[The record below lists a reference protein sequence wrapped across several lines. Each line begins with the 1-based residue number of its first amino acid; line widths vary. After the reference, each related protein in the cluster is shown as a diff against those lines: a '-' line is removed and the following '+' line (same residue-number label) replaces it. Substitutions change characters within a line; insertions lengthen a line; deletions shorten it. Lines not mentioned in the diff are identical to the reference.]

1 MPNGDITLSLE
12 ELAALMN
19 DEGAQETPPVENSS
33 EQNEPPKEDGKKS
46 NEPSETTKAFAK
58 RLREATEKARKE
70 ERDKMAT
77 DLGYASY
84 EEMTKAKEQ
93 QLLKDNGLDPEQVSP
108 IVEKLLEE
116 RLSKDPRL
124 KELEE
129 LKQKQM
135 EDFAKKELSEL
146 NKLTGENYTSI
157 DQLPK
162 DVLDSWKQTGS
173 LKKSYIS
180 LHGEELLLKARKETH
195 KGSTEHLQNPA
206 GKAPSPT
213 NTRPLTDEEK
223 AVWRLFNPKI
233 TEEELNKKFKEI

>member
-1 MPNGDITLSLE
+1 MNLGDNALSLE

-19 DEGAQETPPVENSS
+19 DSGESETPPATN
-33 EQNEPPKEDGKKS
+33 EQEPETPPTEPGK

-58 RLREATEKARKE
+58 RLKEATEKARKE
-70 ERDKMAT
+70 ERNKLAT

-84 EEMTKAKEQ
+84 EEMQKAKEQ

-135 EDFAKKELSEL
+135 QEFAIKELSEL
-146 NKLTGENYTSI
+146 NKLTGENYTSL

-173 LKKSYIS
+173 LKKSYIA
-180 LHGEELLLKARKETH
+180 LHGEELIIKARKQTT
-195 KGSTEHLQNPA
+195 KTTTDHLQNPA
-206 GKAPSPT
+206 GQAPSPT

-223 AVWRLFNPKI
+223 AVWRLFNPQI
-233 TEEELNKKFKEI
+233 TEEELNKKVKEI